1 MCRFFNKI
9 IDFCVDKLT
18 ISGYNNRFDI
28 CREMVYNT
36 FIGGRCM
43 FSLGDKVVY
52 PMHGAGVIETMESK
66 EILGE
71 VKNYYVLKM
80 PIGEM
85 KLMIPVDNVN
95 NIGLRN
101 IIDKK
106 SVEKVY
112 SILKQKAELNDSNWN
127 KRYRDNMIKMK
138 TGDIFEVAQVVR
150 DLTYRDKEKGLST
163 GEKKMLVS
171 AKQML
176 ISEISLS
183 TDLDSNGIQE
193 YMDKIIN
200 EDALEQ

>member
-1 MCRFFNKI
+1 MIN
-9 IDFCVDKLT
+9 LT
-18 ISGYNNRFDI
+18 YVSGWCILFI
-28 CREMVYNT
+28 
-36 FIGGRCM
+36 IGGNAM
-43 FSLGDKVVY
+43 FKLGDKVVY

-71 VKNYYVLKM
+71 IKNYYVLKM

-101 IIDKK
+101 IIDK
-106 SVEKVY
+106 SLVESIY
-112 SILKQKAELNDSNWN
+112 AILKQAAVLNDSNWN

-138 TGDIFEVAQVVR
+138 TGDIFAVAQVVR
-150 DLTYRDKEKGLST
+150 DLTYRDREKGLST

-176 ISEISLS
+176 VSEISLS
-183 TDLDSNGIQE
+183 TDLDSKCIQE
-193 YMDKIIN
+193 YLENIIN